1 MKYSV
6 FEYLYLVI
14 CKLYTM
20 FFFQNARLIRL
31 PIDIRNRKA
40 ILFGKNFTSGKYCRL
55 ETNRSEKEKKILN
68 IGSNV
73 QINDFVHISAWKSVS
88 IGDDVL
94 IASKV
99 YISDVSHGD
108 LSQYYDINLPP
119 IRQPLFVDPVKIGD
133 NVWIGE
139 NVSVLPG
146 VTIGRNSI
154 IGAGSIVTKNIPA
167 YTIAVGIPAKAI
179 KRYCLTTKKWRKIDS
194 KGCFV
199 D

>member
-14 CKLYTM
+14 CKLYTI

-31 PIDIRNRKA
+31 PIDIRNQKA

-55 ETNRSEKEKKILN
+55 EANRSIKDEKTLN

-73 QINDFVHISAWKSVS
+73 QINDFVHISAWKNVS
-88 IGDDVL
+88 IGDNVL

-108 LSQYYDINLPP
+108 LSHYDINLPP
-119 IRQPLFVDPVKIGD
+119 IWQPLFVDPVKIGD

-139 NVSVLPG
+139 NVCILPG

-194 KGCFV
+194 KGCFL